1 MFNFF
6 PLLLILQF
14 ILVLFG
20 QQPDSFIRVFLD
32 TSSFKYSQIPAPP
45 AIIVPGDGHYLCTVS
60 VKGLKKIVKPIRA
73 GIRHGN
79 RIVVNRQLSVANAF
93 ENILEQYTPRINRF
107 IRYIYDKYGYHLS
120 KHINTAL
127 SVDLVYIFNEALRMV
142 FY

>member
-1 MFNFF
+1 MFIKYQTIPIIWILTFF

-60 VKGLKKIVKPIRA
+60 VKGHKKIVKPIRA

-79 RIVVNRQLSVANAF
+79 RIVVNRQLLVANAF
-93 ENILEQYTPRINRF
+93 ENILE
-107 IRYIYDKYGYHLS
+107 
-120 KHINTAL
+120 
-127 SVDLVYIFNEALRMV
+127 
-142 FY
+142 